1 MLKFK
6 LHSTNA
12 VAPTKAS
19 PEESGYDL
27 TAVSFVKR
35 LGPHTFMYDTEV
47 SVEPPSGYYTE
58 IVARSSI
65 VKTGWMLSNNVGIID
80 SSYRGTLKIVLT
92 DVDTK
97 GKTFYNFYSN
107 GHIDFAEGR
116 PMTCPFTLTQLIVRK
131 RHNFDVEIVSDLSST
146 SRGGGGFGSTGANGG
161 NSKV

>member
-65 VKTGWMLSNNVGIID
+65 VKTGFMLSNNVGVID

-92 DVDTK
+92 DVDSK
-97 GKTFYNFYSN
+97 GKMLPNKINYITRK
-107 GHIDFAEGR
+107 EGR

-146 SRGGGGFGSTGANGG
+146 YRGEGGFGSTGANGG
-161 NSKV
+161 NSKD